1 MDSILKQAKKIAI
14 QILNDRPV
22 KNNKKIP
29 KTQGVYLIYNKN
41 RIIYAGKAR
50 NLSRRINSNHI
61 SGARKGSTS
70 IFRRKIH
77 KIYGVPF
84 GRLMRKWVLDNCI
97 FAHKEIKNKD
107 LCSLVE
113 AILIT
118 YLRKQ
123 GLKLLND

>member
-61 SGARKGSTS
+61 YR
-70 IFRRKIH
+70 F
-77 KIYGVPF
+77 
-84 GRLMRKWVLDNCI
+84 
-97 FAHKEIKNKD
+97 
-107 LCSLVE
+107 
-113 AILIT
+113 
-118 YLRKQ
+118 
-123 GLKLLND
+123 